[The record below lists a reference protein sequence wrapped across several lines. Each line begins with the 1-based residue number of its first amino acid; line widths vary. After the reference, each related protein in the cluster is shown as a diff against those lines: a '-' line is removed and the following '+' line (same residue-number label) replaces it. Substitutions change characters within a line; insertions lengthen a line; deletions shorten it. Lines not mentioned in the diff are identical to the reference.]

1 MRTTR
6 RTSRSERD
14 RSHSNLEVITIE
26 EFAKSAGSRM
36 KLLRLALLLLAV
48 VGAAGQRIGAEV

>member
-1 MRTTR
+1 MKTR
-6 RTSRSERD
+6 LYE
-14 RSHSNLEVITIE
+14 IE
-26 EFAKSAGSRM
+26 EFAKRAGSRM